1 MMSIDLEVESAFSST
16 SCSRMN
22 SCGGATPMQANR
34 TAASAWIE
42 AGCNMQILNSWY
54 SIPITCNNKTFV
66 PCKFNVFFYILQYK
80 ITRNNLYQKCKAMLQ
95 QGPITHRARRIIS
108 SRPAET
114 IHFNILDSLRLEQ
127 ACKERDILRENIIY
141 YQNATTKLSFIGF
154 RPTISSCLQ
163 LGKNTSLSSVIQK
176 MLQLIWVIHSG
187 INYLV

>member
-1 MMSIDLEVESAFSST
+1 
-16 SCSRMN
+16 
-22 SCGGATPMQANR
+22 
-34 TAASAWIE
+34 
-42 AGCNMQILNSWY
+42 
-54 SIPITCNNKTFV
+54 
-66 PCKFNVFFYILQYK
+66 
-80 ITRNNLYQKCKAMLQ
+80 MLQ

-114 IHFNILDSLRLEQ
+114 IHFNILDSSRLEQ

-141 YQNATTKLSFIGF
+141 YQNATTKLSFNGF
-154 RPTISSCLQ
+154 RPTISGCLQ